1 MVMKKLYPLLLF
13 LVLCSTVTFA
23 QQTMK
28 FGHVN
33 SAELMSAMP
42 DLKAVETQLETEF
55 KAKEN
60 QLTAIQEELKSK
72 QTEYQQNAQAMT
84 PEQRAAKE
92 QELGELGQKAQNY
105 YLLAQQQLKAKENEL
120 KAPIIQKLKAAIQE
134 VGDEEGFLYI
144 FELSSGMPLYHSEKS
159 VDVAPLV
166 KAKLGIQ

>member
-1 MVMKKLYPLLLF
+1 MKKLYPLLVF
-13 LVLCSTVTFA
+13 LVLYSTVIFA
-23 QQTMK
+23 QQPMK
-28 FGHVN
+28 FGHIN
-33 SAELMSAMP
+33 TAELMSVMP
-42 DLKAVETQLETEF
+42 DLKVVEVQLETEF
-55 KAKEN
+55 KAKED
-60 QLTAIQEELKSK
+60 QLTSIQEELKAK
-72 QTEYQQNAQAMT
+72 QIEYQQIAQSMT